1 MLVLCLAAG
10 LLAAPW
16 QAAGPTP
23 SKPPP
28 PVHPPVAT
36 AQEPSPSPQVP
47 RTPDAPPVPEAER
60 VPPPSGHSVPPEDS
74 QPSRDPEEAPKKE
87 ASREPDRQPER
98 PNILFVL
105 TDDQDVD
112 SVAEMPTLDSRL
124 VEKGTTFDRAFATT
138 ALCCPSRTSIL
149 RGQYAHN
156 HHVWGNLAPEG
167 GFRRF
172 QQEDLEG
179 STVATWL
186 DEAGYH
192 TGYMGKYLNEY
203 GTFNDP
209 NPHVPPGWDRWIGF
223 EGGPGDAER
232 NGALKVNDQGDISR
246 VARIQDTD
254 YLTQKAEDYI
264 RNREPGKPWFLMI
277 STNAPHAPAA
287 ASERNDGTYA
297 GRKMPKTP
305 GFNEANMSDKA
316 EFWRRNPLLENECE
330 KGYRSER
337 ELQCLPEADEVWRD
351 RMESLQDVD
360 DMMGRLL
367 STLSDKGFAE
377 NTYVVFTSDNGFAT
391 YRNRIFSKAAPYEYS
406 HGVPLIVRGPGV
418 AEGAVDHRLVA
429 NIDLAPTFAQLAEAP
444 RPSFVDGRSLVPI
457 LADPDAPWR
466 TRLLFEQNVR
476 ENVYEAIRTASDQVY
491 IEYPRTE
498 ESEYYDLKKDPD
510 QLDGQAESPPRGLK
524 TQLGELATCAGARCR
539 EADGG
544 APP

>member
-16 QAAGPTP
+16 QAAGPAP
-23 SKPPP
+23 SKPPAP
-28 PVHPPVAT
+28 ARSPAET
-36 AQEPSPSPQVP
+36 APDPSPNRHEPGEAYASAAPESDRAP
-47 RTPDAPPVPEAER
+47 RSSRSSAPPAK
-60 VPPPSGHSVPPEDS
+60 PPPPQNAEEPPEKQAS
-74 QPSRDPEEAPKKE
+74 QKPQE
-87 ASREPDRQPER
+87 PER

-112 SVAEMPTLDSRL
+112 SIAEMPTLGSRL

-138 ALCCPSRTSIL
+138 ALCCPSRASIL

-167 GFRRF
+167 GFRDF
-172 QQEDLEG
+172 QRENLEG

-203 GTFNDP
+203 GTYNDP
-209 NPHVPPGWDRWIGF
+209 TPHVPPGWDRWIGF
-223 EGGPGDAER
+223 EGGPGAAER
-232 NGALKVNDQGDISR
+232 YGAIKVNDQGEISR
-246 VARIQDTD
+246 IDGIQDTD
-254 YLTQKAEDYI
+254 YLAGKAEDYI
-264 RNREPGKPWFLMI
+264 RNRAPGKPWFLMVA
-277 STNAPHAPAA
+277 TNAPHEPAE
-287 ASERNDGTYA
+287 ASQRNDGAYA
-297 GRKMPKTP
+297 GEEMPKTP
-305 GFNEANMSDKA
+305 GFNEADMSDKA
-316 EFWRRNPLLENECE
+316 EFWRRNPRLKDECE

-337 ELQCLPEADEVWRD
+337 ELQCLREADEIWRD

-367 STLSDKGFAE
+367 SALSDKGFAE

-391 YRNRIFSKAAPYEYS
+391 YRNRVFSKAAPYEYS
-406 HGVPLIVRGPGV
+406 HGVPFIVRGPGV

-429 NIDLAPTFAQLAEAP
+429 NIDLAPTFAQLAGAR

-457 LADPDAPWR
+457 LGDSDAPWR

-476 ENVYEAIRTASDQVY
+476 DNVYEAIRTASEQAY
-491 IEYPRTE
+491 IEYPRTGE
-498 ESEYYDLKKDPD
+498 TEYYDLREDPH
-510 QLDGQAESPPRGLK
+510 QLDGQAEVPPRGLK
-524 TQLGELATCAGARCR
+524 SQLEKLATCAGASCR
-539 EADGG
+539 EADA
-544 APP
+544 APR

>member
-1 MLVLCLAAG
+1 M
-10 LLAAPW
+10 
-16 QAAGPTP
+16 
-23 SKPPP
+23 
-28 PVHPPVAT
+28 
-36 AQEPSPSPQVP
+36 
-47 RTPDAPPVPEAER
+47 PETER
-60 VPPPSGHSVPPEDS
+60 APPPSGHSVPPEEP
-74 QPSRDPEEAPKKE
+74 QPTRDPEEAPKKE

-156 HHVWGNLAPEG
+156 HLVWGNLAPEG

-203 GTFNDP
+203 GTFTDP

-232 NGALKVNDQGDISR
+232 NGALKVNDQGEISR

-254 YLTQKAEDYI
+254 YLAQKAEDYI

-277 STNAPHAPAA
+277 STNAPHEPAA
-287 ASERNDGTYA
+287 ASERNDGTYTD
-297 GRKMPKTP
+297 REMPKTP

-316 EFWRRNPLLENECE
+316 EIWRRNPLLENGCE

-337 ELQCLPEADEVWRD
+337 EFQCLPEADEVWRD

-418 AEGAVDHRLVA
+418 AEGTVDHRLVA

-476 ENVYEAIRTASDQVY
+476 ENVYEVIRTASDQVY
-491 IEYPRTE
+491 IQYPRTG

-544 APP
+544 ASP